1 MNNAVNTNLKEGTDV
16 LTGIAIVAFESLC
29 CLTIFQKLFFVVFN
43 FRYDA
48 WETSLFDTKLWTNF
62 FPNVEV
68 KKNIIISIIIII
80 YLFIYFATHIF
91 LTLVKDYNTCVTVRS
106 SQLCILANWK
116 PLPSGRGADSGM
128 ITGSPSSVWEFNH
141 VWSVIA

>member
-1 MNNAVNTNLKEGTDV
+1 MNNAVNTNFKEGTDG
-16 LTGIAIVAFESLC
+16 LTGIAIVAFENLC
-29 CLTIFQKLFFVVFN
+29 CLTLFQKLFFVVFN

-80 YLFIYFATHIF
+80 YLFIYLFRHSYISHI
-91 LTLVKDYNTCVTVRS
+91 S
-106 SQLCILANWK
+106 
-116 PLPSGRGADSGM
+116 
-128 ITGSPSSVWEFNH
+128 
-141 VWSVIA
+141 